1 MQNRL
6 HLLPN
11 INEISNFSSQPETN
25 SANATAQSAHSS
37 CTKSHTPFDTE
48 AVGSDRALDAGS
60 GGGSRF
66 VWAGVTHQHL
76 TGTAPALQ
84 IRGYELE
91 DTKTRLFKPGAPL
104 PHFLLNCMFC
114 DIINSYGDHTF
125 SLSKTWLGFLNQAIV
140 RHEKYTYII
149 YEDCRDHFNRKPK
162 SIHFRQFR
170 NCPGERE

>member
-11 INEISNFSSQPETN
+11 INEISNFPSQPETN
-25 SANATAQSAHSS
+25 SANATTPTEHFS

-66 VWAGVTHQHL
+66 VWTGVTHQHL

-84 IRGYELE
+84 VRGYELQ
-91 DTKTRLFKPGAPL
+91 DTKTRVFKPKTGL
-104 PHFLLNCMFC
+104 ILY
-114 DIINSYGDHTF
+114 INY
-125 SLSKTWLGFLNQAIV
+125 
-140 RHEKYTYII
+140 Y
-149 YEDCRDHFNRKPK
+149 
-162 SIHFRQFR
+162 
-170 NCPGERE
+170 